1 VNAKIA
7 GPAVVEERESTMV
20 MNGPATAW
28 VDPSGSLVVR
38 LPKIEP
44 PGSGLEPA
52 ASDRMRGKE

>member
-1 VNAKIA
+1 
-7 GPAVVEERESTMV
+7 VEERESTMV

-44 PGSGLEPA
+44 ADQGVEPT
-52 ASDRMRGKE
+52 ASNRIRGKE